1 MTAIPRFISTL
12 LIATLAYFS
21 APVYADDWSSLVNQ
35 ARGQTV
41 YFHAWGGSQPI
52 NDYLDW
58 VAERVQQDYGV
69 ELVHVKVTETGAVV
83 SQVLSEKTAGR
94 DQNGSVDLVWIN
106 GENFAAMKAND
117 LLFGPFTEQLPN
129 YALVDTENKPTTRFD
144 FTTPVDHLEA
154 PWGMAQLVFM
164 YDSARLDTA
173 PASMSEL
180 LDFARANPGRFTYP
194 APPAFH
200 GTTFIKQ
207 ALLELTDSPEAL
219 TEPVSDADFDA
230 VTAPLW
236 AYLDDLHPLMWRR
249 GQTFTNGAPEMLRL
263 LADGEIAISLSF
275 NPNDASNAIANGELP
290 ASIRTY
296 VHDAGSIGNTHFVA
310 IAYNS
315 SHTAGAQVV
324 ANFLMSPEAQARK
337 ADTRAWGDPTVLAM
351 DKLSAEQRALF
362 DALPRGDATLSPAEL
377 GSVLREPHASWVEA
391 LEQAWLERYA
401 R

>member
-1 MTAIPRFISTL
+1 MKRLPLMFALLTAL
-12 LIATLAYFS
+12 LHPAL
-21 APVYADDWSSLVNQ
+21 ADDWDSILAD

-52 NDYLDW
+52 NDYLNW
-58 VAERVQQDYGV
+58 VAQRVEADYGV
-69 ELVHVKVTETGAVV
+69 ELQHVKVTETGAVV

-117 LLFGPFTEQLPN
+117 LLFGPFTQNLPN
-129 YALVDTENKPTTRFD
+129 YDLVDLDNKPTTRFD
-144 FTTPVDHLEA
+144 FTTPVDGLEA
-154 PWGMAQLVFM
+154 PWGMAQLVFI
-164 YDSARLDTA
+164 YDSARVNTP
-173 PASMSEL
+173 PASMAEL
-180 LDFARANPGRFTYP
+180 LQFAQANPGRFTYP

-207 ALLELTDSPEAL
+207 ALLELTETPDAL
-219 TEPVSDADFDA
+219 YQPVENADFDA

-236 AYLDDLHPLMWRR
+236 AFLDELHPLMWRR
-249 GQTFTNGAPEMLRL
+249 GQTFTKGAPEMQRL

-275 NPNDASNAIANGELP
+275 NPNDASNLIATGELP
-290 ASIRTY
+290 DSVRTY

-310 IAYNS
+310 IPYNS
-315 SHTAGAQVV
+315 SQTAGAQVV

-337 ADTRAWGDPTVLAM
+337 ADTNVWGDPTVLAL
-351 DKLSAEQRALF
+351 DKLDADQRARF
-362 DALPRGDATLSPAEL
+362 DALPLGAATLAADEL
-377 GSVLREPHASWVEA
+377 GAVLREPHASWVGE
-391 LEQAWLERYA
+391 LEQAWLERYS